1 MKRTFD
7 ESGVGS
13 NSNVEDDDQLNHHQ
27 NNIEPN
33 NKKVKQM
40 AMDIDFSKYKEG
52 DIITESDGRYEFR
65 MLQGKL
71 CRVPLDRPVR
81 VYADGIYDLFHFG
94 HMRSLQQAKNL
105 FPNTQLIVGVCSDAD
120 TWRIKGK
127 TVLTEDERYEGVS
140 HCRYVDEVVPA
151 APWVVT
157 PEFVVEHN
165 IDFVS
170 HGEDLSVDENG
181 NDVYEGLKKMHRFLT
196 IKRTEGISTSDI
208 IMRIIKERDSY
219 IERNLKRGYTPD
231 QLGIGLVGK
240 TVHGVKQL
248 IGGIVNVF
256 SPRKAKAESKITE
269 EQNKEETEATEP
281 AEGGIFDDE
290 EANSTEQAGGDQTEE
305 KEQIESS
312 EH

>member
-7 ESGVGS
+7 ESGVAHNES
-13 NSNVEDDDQLNHHQ
+13 DDQMNHQ
-27 NNIEPN
+27 NGNDTNMEPN
-33 NKKVKQM
+33 NKKVKQTVLEV
-40 AMDIDFSKYKEG
+40 DFSKFKEG

-65 MLQGKL
+65 MLQGNL

-105 FPNTQLIVGVCSDAD
+105 FPDTQLIVGVCSDED

-127 TVLTEDERYEGVS
+127 TVLTENERYEGVS
-140 HCRYVDEVVPA
+140 HCRYVDEVVQA

-157 PEFVVEHN
+157 PEFVLEHN

-208 IMRIIKERDSY
+208 IMRIVKERDTY

-269 EQNKEETEATEP
+269 EENKEETDAAEP
-281 AEGGIFDDE
+281 TEGGIFDDE
-290 EANSTEQAGGDQTEE
+290 EENGAEQVSDQAEDKEE
-305 KEQIESS
+305 IDTS